1 MTDDLHTFLRSRR
14 SIRHFL
20 AEPVPVDVL
29 QRILTTATYAPS
41 AHNKQPWRFIV
52 LINSESR
59 SRLIAAI
66 TDKFRRDMTA
76 DGAPEAEIQWRI
88 ERTTRR
94 TSEAPVIIV
103 LCHDVAQV
111 NSQRDTASQQAE
123 LTMGIQSVALAGLQI
138 LLAAEVEDL
147 GGTWICWPLFA
158 PEETRHA
165 LDLPPSFEPQ
175 GMIFLGHPAE
185 VPDTP
190 ERKPLSNIVLYK

>member
-76 DGAPEAEIQWRI
+76 DGTPETEIQWRI

-111 NSQRDTASQQAE
+111 NPQRDTARQQAE
-123 LTMGIQSVALAGLQI
+123 LTMGIQSVALAGLQNFTCCRSRRPWWNLD
-138 LLAAEVEDL
+138 LLAF
-147 GGTWICWPLFA
+147 ICTGRNPPCAGFASLF
-158 PEETRHA
+158 
-165 LDLPPSFEPQ
+165 
-175 GMIFLGHPAE
+175 
-185 VPDTP
+185 
-190 ERKPLSNIVLYK
+190 